1 LACFLQES
9 YVSLSLASFVAVLA
23 GLLVSMAIYAARGR
37 KRDADAER
45 KSAQF
50 LGGLGD
56 FVLHWFLWLVDPV
69 AALSIRVGLTADF
82 YNFAG
87 LACGAAAGAAIALG
101 RLELGGWAL
110 ALSGVCDILD
120 GRIARAQGVTS
131 PYGAFIDAVL
141 DRFIE
146 LFFFVGLAFFLRNSA
161 AGAVAAT
168 LALGGS
174 VLVSYARAVG
184 EALGVEC
191 TGGLMQRGER
201 LALLSLASLADRGIS
216 AALGQPTGTVLLWVA
231 YFIGL
236 TSVVTAVHRTVWI
249 ARRLRATPRPAS
261 PARGE

>member
-1 LACFLQES
+1 
-9 YVSLSLASFVAVLA
+9 VSLSLASLLAVLA
-23 GLLVSMAIYAARGR
+23 GLLISMVRFAARGPG
-37 KRDADAER
+37 RDKDAES

-50 LGGLGD
+50 LGGFGD
-56 FVLHWFLWLVDPV
+56 FVLHWFLWLVAP
-69 AALSIRVGLTADF
+69 AATLSIRLGLTADF

-87 LACGAAAGAAIALG
+87 LAWGAAAGVAVAFG
-101 RLELGGWAL
+101 QLELGGWAL

-146 LFFFVGLAFFLRNSA
+146 LFFFLGVAFFLRHST

-184 EALGVEC
+184 ESLGVEC

-201 LALLSLASLADRGIS
+201 LALLSLAGLGDRS
-216 AALGQPTGTVLLWVA
+216 VCAALGQPVGTVLLAAVWL
-231 YFIGL
+231 IGL

-249 ARRLRATPRPAS
+249 AMRLRSVARSAS
-261 PARGE
+261 RAEGR